1 MYNEVENKKNPRCW
15 SCKFW
20 SKKNVSDVLK
30 EVIEPDSVDVSSLQ
44 MHDTLSPLI
53 WDESEKMKPEVRKAL
68 LMNAKRFIEFSDV
81 ENLKFNDI
89 MLTGSM
95 ANFNYSLEEVEQ
107 ELASFHQSAAAI
119 IYNSGYD
126 ANVGL
131 LSCVPQK
138 GDTILYDY
146 LCHASIRDG
155 IRLSFANA
163 FSFAHNDI
171 SDLQKKITNATGNIF
186 IVTESV
192 FSMDGDFCNL
202 SQLVQLAQQYNAHLI
217 VDEAHATGVVGNRG
231 EGLVQQLNFQHN
243 IFARI
248 HTFGKAC
255 GCHGA
260 VVLGSKLLRD
270 YLINFSRSLMY
281 STSLPPHTIEII
293 KKSYQTFPNMRQER
307 LHLQQ
312 LIQQFQSANIGYE
325 KLIST
330 TPIQAVIV
338 PGNQKVKLLAEKIQQ
353 NNFDIRPILYP
364 TVPKGKERLRIVL
377 HAFNSE
383 KQLDQLIELL
393 Q

>member
-1 MYNEVENKKNPRCW
+1 MYSDNFLNNKLAERKEQQAFRSLKLPTTGAVDFCSNDYLGIVYH
-15 SCKFW
+15 
-20 SKKNVSDVLK
+20 KK
-30 EVIEPDSVDVSSLQ
+30 LQ
-44 MHDTLSPLI
+44 LSTT
-53 WDESEKMKPEVRKAL
+53 E
-68 LMNAKRFIEFSDV
+68 FIAPYGS
-81 ENLKFNDI
+81 
-89 MLTGSM
+89 TGSRLL
-95 ANFNYSLEEVEQ
+95 AGNYSLIEEVEQ

-217 VDEAHATGVVGNRG
+217 VDEAHATGVIGNWG
-231 EGLVQQLNFQHN
+231 EGLVQQLSFQHN
-243 IFARI
+243 IFARV

-293 KKSYQTFPNMRQER
+293 KKSYQTFPSMTQER

-330 TPIQAVIV
+330 TLIQAVVV
-338 PGNQKVKLLAEKIQQ
+338 PGNQKVKLLAKKLQE
-353 NNFDIRPILYP
+353 NNFDVRPILYP